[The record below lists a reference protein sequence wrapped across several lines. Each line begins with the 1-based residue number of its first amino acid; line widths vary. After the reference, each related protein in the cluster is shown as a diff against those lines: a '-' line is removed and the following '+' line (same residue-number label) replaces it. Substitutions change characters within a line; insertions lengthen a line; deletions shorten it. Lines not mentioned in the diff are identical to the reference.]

1 MTGTSLF
8 YLDLN
13 EMRNFFV
20 DCGQDDF
27 VLALV
32 IQFLLTSND
41 LRKQALNGNVLDVCS
56 HAIKSCY
63 SSRTFPMASMV

>member
-41 LRKQALNGNVLDVCS
+41 LRKQALNGNVLDVC
-56 HAIKSCY
+56 HMPLKVVTVAEHVQWQ
-63 SSRTFPMASMV
+63 A

>member
-1 MTGTSLF
+1 MKW
-8 YLDLN
+8 
-13 EMRNFFV
+13 EIV
-20 DCGQDDF
+20 DCVQDNF

-56 HAIKSCY
+56 HAIKVV
-63 SSRTFPMASMV
+63 TVAEPVQWQA